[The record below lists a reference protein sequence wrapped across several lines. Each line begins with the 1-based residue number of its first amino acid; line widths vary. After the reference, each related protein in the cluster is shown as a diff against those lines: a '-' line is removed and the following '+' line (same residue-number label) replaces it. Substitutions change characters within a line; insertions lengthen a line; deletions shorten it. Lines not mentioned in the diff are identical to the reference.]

1 MPKTDTYRKHHDD
14 LRAIAAR
21 LETHLDAAAIADNPA
36 AVATV
41 VRELFGKFSVHLAI
55 EDNTLY
61 PSCLAHADLKVRDTA
76 RRFQAEMGDLGQDF
90 DTYKKAWPGP
100 LAIARDPVGF
110 VTASRDMLTR
120 LKARVAREEAEFYAL
135 VDKAA

>member
-1 MPKTDTYRKHHDD
+1 MSKTDTYRKHHDD
-14 LRAIAAR
+14 LRAIVAR

-36 AVATV
+36 NVATV

-61 PSCLAHADLKVRDTA
+61 PSCLSHPDMRVRDTA
-76 RRFQAEMGDLGQDF
+76 RRFQAEMGDLGQGF
-90 DTYKKAWPGP
+90 DSYKKAWPGP

-110 VTASRDMLTR
+110 VAASRDMLTR
-120 LKARVAREEAEFYAL
+120 LKARVAREEAEFYTL
-135 VDKAA
+135 IDQAA